1 MASFLVITSLL
12 FGPIRANAAP
22 EEGGYGT
29 LPPASVQERVEF
41 EDYNIQEA
49 VNSGQWIYDSSAGK
63 WWYQHTDGS
72 YTTNDWE
79 LIGDK
84 WYHFDSDGWMQ
95 TGWFEETN
103 NDQNYVR
110 TYYLDEE
117 AGFMRI
123 QWIQVGTKWYYLNDH
138 GVLQYGWYVD
148 EDDKVYYLDED
159 TGEMYIGSYD
169 INGTDYTFNSDGE
182 LISGDI
188 DPLEIRLLV
197 DYTYRAAYGTDYLN
211 TIDNTMD
218 SAEYAFNVTWDKPF
232 VINMMFTS
240 ELPLDDCTAEYTEVC
255 EDGAP
260 CEGTLATPYHH
271 KNCDKNLL
279 YIKEN
284 FSLGGNDVVVC
295 VDGVQHCRMRESG
308 HGNNNLGLT
317 YTSGEYSL
325 CTQMVHKGY
334 NVNVRILQHEMSHL
348 FGCHDGECASQTPCI
363 MNGGYDGESLHLKN
377 IWCSECVKDFDPEIH

>member
-1 MASFLVITSLL
+1 MSRIKKTMASFLVITSLL

-159 TGEMYIGSYD
+159 TGEMYMISKAQIIHLIVMENSY
-169 INGTDYTFNSDGE
+169 
-182 LISGDI
+182 
-188 DPLEIRLLV
+188 LEILIR
-197 DYTYRAAYGTDYLN
+197 
-211 TIDNTMD
+211 
-218 SAEYAFNVTWDKPF
+218 
-232 VINMMFTS
+232 
-240 ELPLDDCTAEYTEVC
+240 
-255 EDGAP
+255 
-260 CEGTLATPYHH
+260 
-271 KNCDKNLL
+271 
-279 YIKEN
+279 
-284 FSLGGNDVVVC
+284 
-295 VDGVQHCRMRESG
+295 
-308 HGNNNLGLT
+308 
-317 YTSGEYSL
+317 
-325 CTQMVHKGY
+325 
-334 NVNVRILQHEMSHL
+334 
-348 FGCHDGECASQTPCI
+348 
-363 MNGGYDGESLHLKN
+363 
-377 IWCSECVKDFDPEIH
+377 